1 MRRGGGDARSWG
13 SSSGPSSS
21 SWAPAASVRDAARR
35 RWRTGPGLLFRSLLL
50 LGSCDVRAGC
60 GEAAVAH
67 GGGEGRAGAG
77 VGAVW
82 AGGARGIW
90 SAAVEHDA
98 RAAAAASG
106 RRRAGWARVCV
117 RVRRGVGPGGDKKNF
132 FFLKNI
138 LCREPGSRQKIIL
151 IFFQNLCREP
161 DGLALGK
168 DPLPRAGQP
177 GSRQRP
183 FAESLTRRLS
193 AKNC

>member
-1 MRRGGGDARSWG
+1 M
-13 SSSGPSSS
+13 
-21 SWAPAASVRDAARR
+21 
-35 RWRTGPGLLFRSLLL
+35 GPGLLFRSLLL

-60 GEAAVAH
+60 GEAAVTH

-90 SAAVEHDA
+90 SAAVEHGA

-117 RVRRGVGPGGDKKNF
+117 RVRRGVGPGGDKNF

-138 LCREPGSRQKIIL
+138 LCREPGSRQRIIL
-151 IFFQNLCREP
+151 IFFSNT
-161 DGLALGK
+161 
-168 DPLPRAGQP
+168 
-177 GSRQRP
+177 